1 MFEAIASSANRLI
14 GGFSAAAWRFANG
27 MVHLAALT
35 PTTAAADDALRA
47 AFPRPID
54 DFVPFR
60 LGPLREPA
68 IIPDTEDLAHLPIRE
83 RARERGYRSA
93 LFVPLMNGGVPI
105 GSLSVTRAEPGAFAD
120 HHIQLLQTFADQA
133 VIAIENARLFN
144 ETLGGAGA
152 ADSHRRYL
160 EGDRQFAVG
169 RATSVRGCCEQ
180 RGKAVRALCSANDH
194 NELKEGGSLQLE
206 CYAGQIV
213 PSFDHEAARAHYP
226 IPVRP
231 GSLTL
236 DTRYPGAP
244 SFCFNSRYFARPGH
258 ARIHQER
265 EFLFLPPPCG
275 FRSITFVPGR

>member
-1 MFEAIASSANRLI
+1 MTEGNIVHIHDVLADPDYIARGDPDPARTRLGVPLLRDGAPAGVFVLTRREVRPFTDRQIELVQTFAAQAVIAVENTRLFNETKEALERQTATADILKVIASSPSDTAPVFEAIASSANRLI

-105 GSLSVTRAEPGAFAD
+105 GSLSVTRAEPGEFAD

-144 ETLGGAGA
+144 ETT
-152 ADSHRRYL
+152 RRRWSGRL
-160 EGDRQFAVG
+160 PRQI
-169 RATSVRGCCEQ
+169 S
-180 RGKAVRALCSANDH
+180 
-194 NELKEGGSLQLE
+194 
-206 CYAGQIV
+206 
-213 PSFDHEAARAHYP
+213 
-226 IPVRP
+226 
-231 GSLTL
+231 
-236 DTRYPGAP
+236 
-244 SFCFNSRYFARPGH
+244 
-258 ARIHQER
+258 
-265 EFLFLPPPCG
+265 
-275 FRSITFVPGR
+275 